1 MTVLLALTLFIGAS
15 LMALDLYTTTKS
27 LQNTVQQVY
36 ARTQALYVFR
46 SVLPLALAIIRS
58 DDPSVDH
65 LQERWAYPLSFKTEK
80 GEITISIYDED
91 RFINLNTAGE
101 NTELFK
107 HLFSTLRID
116 PQYLERLLI
125 WTGKKD
131 GSFDSQYPIKRAPL
145 SSKEELLYVGFR
157 PEDLQGKTIGNTF
170 YPGLWSLTTTFSSG
184 KVNVNT
190 APLYVLMALDPRI
203 DQTLANRIIERRAKE
218 PFRRPED
225 LVLVEGFT
233 FDMLYRM
240 RNYVDTKSRFFHIVI
255 DLRTGGYTVSFS
267 AIYDRQE
274 GKIVY
279 RKVLAISI

>member
-1 MTVLLALTLFIGAS
+1 MTVLLALGLFISAS
-15 LMALDLYTTTKS
+15 LMVLDLYTTVKS

-46 SVLPLALAIIRS
+46 SALPIALAIVNS

-65 LQERWAYPLSFKTEK
+65 LQERWAYPLTIKTEK
-80 GEITISIYDED
+80 GELTITIYDED

-101 NTELFK
+101 NPELFR
-107 HLFSTLRID
+107 HLFSSLRID
-116 PQYLERLLI
+116 LQYLDRLLI

-131 GSFDSQYPIKRAPL
+131 GTFDSQYPIKRAPL
-145 SSKEELLYVGFR
+145 HSKEELIYVGFR
-157 PEDLQGKTIGNTF
+157 PEDLQGKTIGKDF

-203 DQTLANRIIERRAKE
+203 DQALANRIIERRTKE
-218 PFRRPED
+218 PFKRPED

-233 FDMLYRM
+233 FDMLYSM
-240 RNYVDTKSRFFHIVI
+240 RNYIDTKSRFFHVVM
-255 DLRTGGYTVSFS
+255 DLKSGGYTLSFS
-267 AIYDRQE
+267 VIYDRQE

-279 RKVLAISI
+279 KRIH